1 MSNMSDSAYGED
13 YESSG
18 SPSSSNVTMHKI
30 QKSSSLRA
38 PPVKK
43 TSSEVAVI
51 KHSKSSGKL
60 ERKVSFSE
68 ADPIKIGGS
77 KAACNEAMTTNA
89 ASASTASSTAVEK
102 TSVVDTNC
110 VDENVL
116 PAKPKRS
123 KDKKDKT
130 SGQHKIKAKKS
141 DKSKVSDADFVDQV
155 NAKLRVLERQQ
166 KAAEVVQIIDHPNSM
181 DISATIKLSPKT
193 DQKRPKSQQQN
204 PAITAILQ
212 DLVSPGSET
221 PTNSIRREKV
231 NSSRIG
237 SKRNSLDKQSVQTLA
252 QDLAAEC
259 AKAYALMESSLSKL
273 SSELGVTPFG
283 LAPKNKVRILW
294 QGSMSLLQF
303 QACRLDTFCSQECTL
318 SQWKMTCQEFASW
331 KISLS

>member
-18 SPSSSNVTMHKI
+18 SPTAPSKTAVTAGNGTMHRI

-60 ERKVSFSE
+60 LERKVSFSE
-68 ADPIKIGGS
+68 ADPIKIGEAS
-77 KAACNEAMTTNA
+77 KAATA
-89 ASASTASSTAVEK
+89 ASTANPVTEANGEPPA
-102 TSVVDTNC
+102 
-110 VDENVL
+110 

-123 KDKKDKT
+123 KEKKASSGDKEK
-130 SGQHKIKAKKS
+130 KAK
-141 DKSKVSDADFVDQV
+141 SKKAGKIPDAEFVDQV
-155 NAKLRVLERQQ
+155 SAKLRLLEQKQ
-166 KAAEVVQIIDHPNSM
+166 KAAEVVEVIDHPNSM
-181 DISATIKLSPKT
+181 DISATIKLSPKAG
-193 DQKRPKSQQQN
+193 QRPKSVQNN

-212 DLVSPGSET
+212 DLVSPGQDC
-221 PTNSIRREKV
+221 NSPVSLRREK
-231 NSSRIG
+231 NNNTSRIG

-273 SSELGVTPFG
+273 SNELGVTPFG
-283 LAPKNKVRILW
+283 LAPKSKVITT
-294 QGSMSLLQF
+294 MS
-303 QACRLDTFCSQECTL
+303 
-318 SQWKMTCQEFASW
+318 
-331 KISLS
+331 